1 MLRRP
6 SREREMAVMNDVGV
20 AKRESPRVMCAI
32 VGFGGPSAWHVRSS
46 AYGKRFGVI
55 SADCSVWGVWGH
67 TVFAKAA
74 KLARKSV
81 ACGHWSEHPPHTTQ
95 RLSLLVF
102 FGLFSLETSVFH
114 PRRKADDHTVAH
126 TPCAAAASLWR
137 KRTHYACR
145 PSSRLRNT
153 PKCGKLCALSHRLPE
168 LFARDLFAHGPQK
181 GRFEC
186 QGLPA
191 RHPFSAHSSIK

>member
-1 MLRRP
+1 MSVWP
-6 SREREMAVMNDVGV
+6 KERVQGSCVQSLVLGV
-20 AKRESPRVMCAI
+20 LPHGM
-32 VGFGGPSAWHVRSS
+32 
-46 AYGKRFGVI
+46 FGVLLMGNG
-55 SADCSVWGVWGH
+55 SESSVQTAVCGESGD
-67 TVFAKAA
+67 TRAVFAKQPN
-74 KLARKSV
+74 LPRKSV
-81 ACGHWSEHPPHTTQ
+81 ACGHWSEHPPHTTL

-114 PRRKADDHTVAH
+114 PRRKADDHTRLAPQQPACDMIDD
-126 TPCAAAASLWR
+126 TRCKR
-137 KRTHYACR
+137 TRTHYACR